1 MSGSSS
7 LSSDPLSEAERVDVR
22 RFCGYPAF
30 GAGSSGFQSW
40 RFFDSYGLL
49 EFRMTNMSADELRVT
64 RQYLAS
70 LYALEQ
76 AIPTS
81 AANLDTEK
89 AAVWTH
95 NSQEVVER
103 TRLYEQWQRRL
114 TSFIGVPPGPAL
126 AGGCAIVI

>member
-7 LSSDPLSEAERVDVR
+7 FSSDPLSEAERVDVR